1 MQMSL
6 FTPSE
11 PKPVP
16 AIVEPAPTPAPP
28 DFADQ
33 ALLLLSEA
41 VPDFSWEI
49 GKNLQYPCVLSVNT
63 PVRMAVRFINGRVVL
78 MVGVE
83 HFVVDDPSEIGE
95 IVSGIVAKLRG
106 QWDRK
111 VKVTTDGELV
121 LDDPPVVAAG
131 KGDFWSSP
139 EAPTRAEL
147 VNLVTGSNYPADWLP
162 DTAQSYAGCE
172 VCGGW
177 LEGIGG
183 GMYITHPECIRAW
196 YNVVLGAKMRFEEQ
210 AYRELAAEVGDK
222 PKQTKKRAAP

>member
-6 FTPSE
+6 FTPST
-11 PKPVP
+11 PS
-16 AIVEPAPTPAPP
+16 VEKTAPTVVERVQPP
-28 DFADQ
+28 DFVSQ
-33 ALLLLSEA
+33 ARTMLLEA
-41 VPDFSWEI
+41 VPDFVWRTTEKSVYSSDAPLWISVSHINGDIALHIGVDRFWIDSVAEI
-49 GKNLQYPCVLSVNT
+49 GP
-63 PVRMAVRFINGRVVL
+63 
-78 MVGVE
+78 
-83 HFVVDDPSEIGE
+83 
-95 IVSGIVAKLRG
+95 IVSDVVTKLRG

-121 LDDPPVVAAG
+121 LDDPPVVVAG

-139 EAPTRAEL
+139 GAPTRAEL